1 MGRTPV
7 KLKEVIYG
15 ISSNKVEIMGSLGRD
30 ALSAIS
36 KKIGG
41 GWFDVTVFGIAPTV
55 GTVMYEL
62 DLFCCFLFSSFVVFC
77 CFRWDVVGF
86 SLSRPLFKRSAR
98 RRGKQR
104 RERERRKNP
113 RDHHHHGVTLLSNH
127 KTGTRWTTKN
137 KRNSTTDSKQK
148 EIEGAAVY
156 IINLVGRRSCRFPFA
171 YKQQREENRM
181 LWNLAVVVKAFQYE
195 RVNVYLRNAI
205 NARYEYV

>member
-1 MGRTPV
+1 MHAGVTSLLFWREIFLYKKKKKKNQFFCALFYLGFSKIRNAKKHLSFLRNTHSRITERERRRQRRSYKIMGRTPV

-77 CFRWDVVGF
+77 CFR
-86 SLSRPLFKRSAR
+86 
-98 RRGKQR
+98 
-104 RERERRKNP
+104 
-113 RDHHHHGVTLLSNH
+113 
-127 KTGTRWTTKN
+127 
-137 KRNSTTDSKQK
+137 
-148 EIEGAAVY
+148 
-156 IINLVGRRSCRFPFA
+156 
-171 YKQQREENRM
+171 
-181 LWNLAVVVKAFQYE
+181 
-195 RVNVYLRNAI
+195 
-205 NARYEYV
+205 